1 MRELSFEQ
9 TRLKS
14 KRRVK
19 REIERKIT
27 AGFFWQKKIKKNRF
41 KAKEDMF

>member
-27 AGFFWQKKIKKNRF
+27 AGFFWQKN
-41 KAKEDMF
+41 KEK